1 MTTAYIA
8 WLRDDGSAVDPA
20 LLPPAEQVELAG
32 FRSQER
38 QRSFLL
44 SRLLLRKLLRPLLP
58 GSALE
63 FLRAEDG
70 RLLLP
75 DAQGWYFSLSHSGG
89 GIAAIAC
96 TQPCGIDIE
105 TPRQVAFEK
114 IAARYFSRA
123 EQDALEATAPGQRM
137 ELFFR
142 LWTLKEA
149 SVKALGEG
157 LAGNMARLA
166 FAVDTQPPRLLNPAT
181 ALKIWQQHQ
190 LPHWLAAA
198 IQTDSETIWN
208 VQQYTPDSL
217 LDGRA

>member
-8 WLRDDGSAVDPA
+8 WLQDDGSAVDAA
-20 LLPPAEQVELAG
+20 LLPPAEQAELAG

-44 SRLLLRKLLRPLLP
+44 SRLLLRKLLRPHLP
-58 GSALE
+58 DSALE
-63 FLRAEDG
+63 FQRAEDG
-70 RLLLP
+70 RLLLL
-75 DAQGWYFSLSHSGG
+75 DAQGWHFSLSHSAG

-105 TPRQVAFEK
+105 VPRNVAFESV
-114 IAARYFSRA
+114 ATRYFA
-123 EQDALEATAPGQRM
+123 EAEKAALQAAAPDQRS

-157 LAGNMARLA
+157 LAGNMARLSFDIDESPA
-166 FAVDTQPPRLLNPAT
+166 IESADAPPLQL
-181 ALKIWQQHQ
+181 WQQHRE
-190 LPHWLAAA
+190 PYWLAAA
-198 IQTDSETIWN
+198 LQADSKADWN
-208 VQQYTPDSL
+208 LQQFTPAELSK
-217 LDGRA
+217 